1 MKAPKTV
8 FVCTECGAQTP
19 KWLGKCPDCGA
30 AMSVRKSKRG
40 KVYYSC
46 VGYPDCKF
54 MSWDIPTGDRCPE
67 CNEPLIKTGRGTVK
81 CSGKDCKYRVNS
93 EEKKKLPK
101 QLMPEASKLMATV
114 ARSLANAA
122 E

>member
-1 MKAPKTV
+1 MPADEDLKLV
-8 FVCTECGAQTP
+8 
-19 KWLGKCPDCGA
+19 GKCPDCGA

-101 QLMPEASKLMATV
+101 QLIDDDSMDFPPYDDEPPV
-114 ARSLANAA
+114 YDDYYGQ
-122 E
+122 EDDYV